1 MKITKIVQKH
11 INTHGAN
18 WWQVN
23 LKVGGGGG
31 GGIWAKTVSRQI
43 GGGRL
48 RLERASKAG
57 T

>member
-31 GGIWAKTVSRQI
+31 GIWAKTVSRQI

-57 T
+57 I

>member
-23 LKVGGGGG
+23 LKVGGGEGV
-31 GGIWAKTVSRQI
+31 AYRQ
-43 GGGRL
+43 RRFL
-48 RLERASKAG
+48 VKLAG
-57 T
+57 EG

>member
-23 LKVGGGGG
+23 LKVGGEGVAYGQ
-31 GGIWAKTVSRQI
+31 RQF
-43 GGGRL
+43 L
-48 RLERASKAG
+48 VKLAG
-57 T
+57 EG